1 MSDSKLIAQQF
12 MNKSVVTFSADD
24 QVMDAIH
31 ELVERQISGAPV
43 VDSQG
48 NLVGVLTER
57 DCLATVLTA
66 GYHGEAAGRV
76 LEYMSRDVV
85 TVDADASLMDIAE
98 RFASTPYRR
107 FPVLKNNRLVGLIS
121 RRDVLRAVLQHS
133 AG

>member
-76 LEYMSRDVV
+76 SEYMSRDVV

-98 RFASTPYRR
+98 RFSSTPYRR

-121 RRDVLRAVLQHS
+121 RRDVLRAVLQHT

>member
-1 MSDSKLIAQQF
+1 MNSKLIAQEF

-57 DCLATVLTA
+57 DCVATVLTA
-66 GYHGEAAGRV
+66 GYYGEAAGRV
-76 LEYMSRDVV
+76 SEYMSRDVI
-85 TVDADASLMDIAE
+85 TVDADASLMEIAE
-98 RFASTPYRR
+98 RFSSTPYRR

-121 RRDVLRAVLQHS
+121 RRDVLRAVLQHT